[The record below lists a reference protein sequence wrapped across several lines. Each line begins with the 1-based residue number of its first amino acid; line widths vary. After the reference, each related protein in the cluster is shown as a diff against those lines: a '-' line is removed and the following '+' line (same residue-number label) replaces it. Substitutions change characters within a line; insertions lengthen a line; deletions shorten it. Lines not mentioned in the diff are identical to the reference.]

1 MAGGKTLYVTDF
13 DDTLVHTD
21 ARVILID
28 KDGKRRELSPAEY
41 ASYEKQDGDTFDF
54 SEFEQLKNAR
64 PIKKYF
70 NLLKRVLDEKR
81 ADKVVVLTA
90 RGHTR
95 PIAQFLK
102 NNGITSGVKIAALGS
117 SDPMA
122 KARYIEKHIE
132 DGYNRV
138 AFVDDAPKNVKA
150 VKTLIDKHPDAKI
163 VVRQVEEPDSKKTGE
178 TPTKEKRANQ
188 QVEVRPLETKDELQ
202 QAKDWIMKKH
212 YIKRWPSAVQA
223 KLGVYIGDKLEGV
236 LLYGA
241 TIRPTSGTEIFRDS
255 ERKPIM
261 QNNQMWELLRAYTTE
276 ESKKEVPNL
285 GSMVIAK
292 GNDYIRTKAKTKDG
306 KPVKAILTYAD
317 SDVGHTGG
325 VYKAT
330 NATFLGKQKPLP
342 VFIVRNPKT
351 EEQYELRTLTSLNK
365 KKLEDAGMEISKR
378 MGAGKY
384 KYVYSLGKD
393 QRERDELMA
402 HLAVPMYDYPTGK
415 EGEQQKEIPNPAK
428 EKMVKKQT
436 QPQQTPKSGGE
447 VLKNFF
453 QNAKVLNPDTGEE
466 ILVRSA
472 LKYDKQSKAYL
483 AAKKSVDDFAKKH
496 NVRIN

>member
-54 SEFEQLKNAR
+54 SQFEQLKNPR
-64 PIKKYF
+64 PIKKYL

-241 TIRPTSGTEIFRDS
+241 TIRPTSGTE
-255 ERKPIM
+255 
-261 QNNQMWELLRAYTTE
+261 
-276 ESKKEVPNL
+276 NL
-285 GSMVIAK
+285 
-292 GNDYIRTKAKTKDG
+292 
-306 KPVKAILTYAD
+306 
-317 SDVGHTGG
+317 
-325 VYKAT
+325 
-330 NATFLGKQKPLP
+330 
-342 VFIVRNPKT
+342 
-351 EEQYELRTLTSLNK
+351 
-365 KKLEDAGMEISKR
+365 
-378 MGAGKY
+378 
-384 KYVYSLGKD
+384 
-393 QRERDELMA
+393 
-402 HLAVPMYDYPTGK
+402 
-415 EGEQQKEIPNPAK
+415 
-428 EKMVKKQT
+428 
-436 QPQQTPKSGGE
+436 
-447 VLKNFF
+447 
-453 QNAKVLNPDTGEE
+453 
-466 ILVRSA
+466 
-472 LKYDKQSKAYL
+472 
-483 AAKKSVDDFAKKH
+483 
-496 NVRIN
+496 